1 MTKLNKGDA
10 FPSFSFNTAYQNDL
24 NSINILKG
32 RTVFWV
38 LRYIG
43 CTVCRY
49 DVKQIA
55 ERYQEFIDKNAQV
68 YVLMQSDAQ
77 HVQNDLA
84 KTDTQLPALFIL
96 NEDGTAAYA
105 HYARNIMDMPSL
117 DEVLEML

>member
-49 DVKQIA
+49 DVKLIA

-68 YVLMQSDAQ
+68 YVLMQSDAE

-84 KTDTQLPALFIL
+84 KTDTHLPLK
-96 NEDGTAAYA
+96 
-105 HYARNIMDMPSL
+105 SL
-117 DEVLEML
+117 PIRK